1 MVGAYGAFRS
11 SKNSFVRTYSLL
23 SMMAISSSLWLF
35 VISSLVL
42 CSLMVHQY
50 WVSPDLASEFVLRL
64 ALLIT
69 LAGGPS
75 LILLFR
81 GRAIKK
87 VYAAIQRNSIP
98 VEPLSESAIK
108 SRGQLSTADQALYDR
123 SFGIFS
129 SLRNRIV
136 DGVSPSTKPVS
147 LNLLNGSGKERGIP
161 ESLAVDWHGYRMV
174 GIKQVVASILQD
186 DELEGVLAHEL
197 GHIEQGDAKAK
208 SIATGFRI
216 SFPFDPLVYFAE
228 AAIYRERE
236 LAADEFSAR
245 LTGKPASLAS
255 ALLKIYEGMRDGA
268 SINGLKSPVG
278 VSYLLSEQI
287 PSRKAQIGASSEV
300 RRLTRQSSKLLSK
313 QPSLKIRIERLLDIT
328 NSLVPA
334 VDTES
339 RAS

>member
-1 MVGAYGAFRS
+1 MVGAYGVFRS
-11 SKNSFVRTYSLL
+11 SKSSFVRTYSLL

-42 CSLMVHQY
+42 CSLMINQY
-50 WVSPDLASEFVLRL
+50 WVSPVLTSEFVLRL

-98 VEPLSESAIK
+98 VELHSASMSK
-108 SRGQLSTADQALYDR
+108 SHRLLTNRDQDLYDR

-136 DGVSPSTKPVS
+136 DGSSSIKKPVS
-147 LNLLNGSGKERGIP
+147 LNLLNGGGEERGIP
-161 ESLAVDWHGYRMV
+161 ESLAVDWRGYRMV
-174 GIKQVVASILQD
+174 GIKQGVASILQD

-197 GHIEQGDAKAK
+197 GHIEQGDARAK

-216 SFPFDPLVYFAE
+216 SFPFDPLVYFVE

-255 ALLKIYEGMRDGA
+255 ALLKIYEGMRDRA
-268 SINGLKSPVG
+268 TTDGLKSPVG
-278 VSYLLSEQI
+278 VSYLLSEQVPKMKI
-287 PSRKAQIGASSEV
+287 EVSAREV
-300 RRLTRQSSKLLSK
+300 RGRTKQSLKILSK
-313 QPSLKIRIERLLDIT
+313 QPSLKLRIERLLDIT
-328 NSLVPA
+328 NSLAPTSNRTA
-334 VDTES
+334 